1 MENRKIKILAIDDT
15 PDNLIS
21 LKAQLNDSF
30 PDAIIFTALNG
41 AKGIELAATEDPD
54 VILLDI
60 VMPGMDGYE
69 VCKLLKA
76 DQKQSNIPVVFLTAN
91 KGDKESRIRALE
103 CGAQALLAKPIDK
116 SELIAQIRAM
126 VGIKAANIIKQ
137 NEKEQL
143 TQLVDEQVRE
153 LKITHTA
160 TLNMLEDLNIEIES
174 RKQSEAALLISELR
188 FKQVSEDALEWIWEV
203 DTEGLYTYASP
214 VAETLLG
221 YKTTEIVGKKHFY
234 DFFAPGM
241 KEELK
246 AAALAAF
253 SEKKSFRN
261 FENPNIHKDGHVVI
275 LESNGSPIIDNEGN
289 FIGYRGVDSDI
300 TDRKNSEIEIREKD
314 IQFRKL
320 LSNVPDMVFQFTRRP
335 DGTYCVPVTSEG
347 IRNIYGC
354 SPEDVIDD
362 FTPIVKLIYPE
373 DSARLISDIE
383 YSAEHLTQF
392 NCEYRVQLPGQEIKW
407 LLSKSTPELLADG
420 SITWYGF
427 IMDITNRKLAEQ
439 ELVKTKEQAE
449 ESNRLKSA
457 FLANMSHEIRTPMN
471 GILGFAALLKEPHLV
486 DDEQREYIEIIER
499 SGTRMLNIINNIVD
513 ISKIESGL
521 MEVNRTSTDIIEQL
535 EYVYTFF
542 KPETDKKRLQL
553 FLKKSLSTAEA
564 IITTDREKVYA
575 ILINLVKNAV
585 KYTNEGMI
593 EIGCKIAETHGGA
606 SLQFYVKDTGIGI
619 PANRQ
624 VAVFERFIQADIADV
639 NAFQGAGLGLSIA
652 KAYAELLGGRIWL
665 ESEEGKGSTFFFS
678 IPYTPFKK
686 DVITDLKLVAGAK
699 TKDTIGKLKVLIAE
713 DDETSEMLMSIAM
726 KPYSKEIIE
735 AKTGV
740 AAVEI
745 FRKNPD
751 IDLILMDIQ
760 MPDLNGYD
768 ATRQIRQFN
777 KNVIIIAQ
785 TAFGLLGDRERAI
798 EAGCNDYIAKPIKKD
813 ELIAMIEKQINKRVN
828 FSMGKE
834 L

>member
-1 MENRKIKILAIDDT
+1 MENKQIKILAIDDI

-21 LKAQLNDSF
+21 IRAQIREGF
-30 PDAIIFTALNG
+30 PEAIIFTALNG
-41 AKGIELAATEDPD
+41 AEGIELAALEDPD

-60 VMPGMDGYE
+60 VMPGMDGFQI
-69 VCKLLKA
+69 CKLLKE
-76 DQKQSNIPVVFLTAN
+76 DQKLSNIPVVFVTAFS
-91 KGDKESRIRALE
+91 GDKKNRIRALE
-103 CGAQALLAKPIDK
+103 CGAEALLTKPIDQI
-116 SELIAQIRAM
+116 ELIAQIRAM
-126 VGIKAANIIKQ
+126 LKLKIAIVIQQNENTRLNELVENQVVQLKQNYTATLNLIEDLSIEIEARKQ
-137 NEKEQL
+137 NEKKL
-143 TQLVDEQVRE
+143 
-153 LKITHTA
+153 
-160 TLNMLEDLNIEIES
+160 
-174 RKQSEAALLISELR
+174 
-188 FKQVSEDALEWIWEV
+188 QVSEEHYRVLTQFANDAVICINADGVVDEWNNGAEKIF
-203 DTEGLYTYASP
+203 GYT
-214 VAETLLG
+214 
-221 YKTTEIVGKKHFY
+221 KDEISGKS
-234 DFFAPGM
+234 M
-241 KEELK
+241 VLI
-246 AAALAAF
+246 LAQQ
-253 SEKKSFRN
+253 FRQQ
-261 FENPNIHKDGHVVI
+261 I
-275 LESNGSPIIDNEGN
+275 LNIIDRVPGSGDSPLVGN
-289 FIGYRGVDSDI
+289 AVEMVGLHKNGTEFPIELSLSEWETSSGKYFTGIIRDI
-300 TDRKNSEIEIREKD
+300 YDRKMAENLIREKD
-314 IQFRKL
+314 LQFRKL
-320 LSNVPDMVFQFTRRP
+320 SANLPDLIFQFTRRP
-335 DGTYCVPVTSEG
+335 DGTYCVPIASEG

-362 FTPIVKLIYPE
+362 FAPIGRVIHPE
-373 DSARLISDIE
+373 DADKVRCEIENSAKTMSP
-383 YSAEHLTQF
+383 F
-392 NCEYRVQLPGQEIKW
+392 FCEYRVQIPGQEIKW
-407 LLSKSTPELLADG
+407 LLSRSIPELLADG

-427 IMDITNRKLAEQ
+427 NTDITARKLAEQ
-439 ELVKTKEQAE
+439 ELVKAKEQAE

-471 GILGFAALLKEPHLV
+471 GILGFAALLKEPNYSEE
-486 DDEQREYIEIIER
+486 EQRDYLEIIER

-521 MEVNRTSTDIIEQL
+521 MEVNKTSTNIIDQL

-553 FLKKSLSTAEA
+553 FLKKSLPTAAA

-575 ILINLVKNAV
+575 ILINLVKNAI
-585 KYTNEGMI
+585 KYTNDGMI
-593 EIGCKIAETHGGA
+593 EIGCEIVETHGGA
-606 SLQFYVKDTGIGI
+606 SLQFYIKDTGIGI

-624 VAVFERFIQADIADV
+624 VAIFERFIQADIADV
-639 NAFQGAGLGLSIA
+639 KAFQGAGLGLSIA
-652 KAYAELLGGRIWL
+652 KAYVELLGGRIWL
-665 ESEEGKGSTFFFS
+665 ESEEGQGSTFFFS
-678 IPYTPFKK
+678 IPYTPSPK
-686 DVITDLKLVAGAK
+686 DAITDLKLVAGAK
-699 TKDTIGKLKVLIAE
+699 TNDTIGKLKVLIAE
-713 DDETSEMLMSIAM
+713 DDESSEMLMSIAM

-798 EAGCNDYIAKPIKKD
+798 EAGCDDYIAKPIKKD

>member
-1 MENRKIKILAIDDT
+1 MENKQIKILAIDDI

-21 LKAQLNDSF
+21 IKAQIREGF
-30 PDAIIFTALNG
+30 PEAIIFTALNG
-41 AKGIELAATEDPD
+41 AEGIELAALEDPD

-60 VMPGMDGYE
+60 VMPGMDGFQI
-69 VCKLLKA
+69 CKLLKE
-76 DQKQSNIPVVFLTAN
+76 DQKLSNIPVVFVTAFS
-91 KGDKESRIRALE
+91 GDKKNRIRALE
-103 CGAQALLAKPIDK
+103 CGAEALLTKPIDQI
-116 SELIAQIRAM
+116 ELIAQIRAM
-126 VGIKAANIIKQ
+126 LKLKIAIIIQQNENIRLNELVENQVVQLKQ
-137 NEKEQL
+137 NY
-143 TQLVDEQVRE
+143 
-153 LKITHTA
+153 TA
-160 TLNMLEDLNIEIES
+160 TLNLVEDLSIEIEA
-174 RKQSEAALLISELR
+174 RKQNERNLAISEAHYRILTQSANDAIVTLSVSGVITQWNNSAEKIFGYTKEEISGKSMVLILSQQSRQQILNIIDRVPGSGDSRLVGKAVEMVGLHKNGKEFPIELSFSSWGTVIGEFFTAIIR
-188 FKQVSEDALEWIWEV
+188 DVSE
-203 DTEGLYTYASP
+203 
-214 VAETLLG
+214 
-221 YKTTEIVGKKHFY
+221 
-234 DFFAPGM
+234 
-241 KEELK
+241 
-246 AAALAAF
+246 
-253 SEKKSFRN
+253 
-261 FENPNIHKDGHVVI
+261 
-275 LESNGSPIIDNEGN
+275 
-289 FIGYRGVDSDI
+289 
-300 TDRKNSEIEIREKD
+300 RKNAENMIHEKD
-314 IQFRKL
+314 LQFRKL
-320 LSNVPDMVFQFTRRP
+320 SANLPDLIFQFTRRP
-335 DGTYCVPVTSEG
+335 DGTYCVPIASEG

-362 FTPIVKLIYPE
+362 FAPIGRVIHPE
-373 DSARLISDIE
+373 DTDKVNCAINNSAKTMSPF
-383 YSAEHLTQF
+383 Y
-392 NCEYRVQLPGQEIKW
+392 CEYRVQIPGQEIKW
-407 LLSKSTPELLADG
+407 LLSRSIPELLADG

-427 IMDITNRKLAEQ
+427 NTDITARKLADQ
-439 ELVKTKEQAE
+439 ELVKAKEQAE

-471 GILGFAALLKEPHLV
+471 GILGFAALLKEPNYSE
-486 DDEQREYIEIIER
+486 DEQRDYLEIIER

-521 MEVNRTSTDIIEQL
+521 MEVNKTSTNIIDQL

-553 FLKKSLSTAEA
+553 FLKKSLPTAEA

-575 ILINLVKNAV
+575 ILINLVKNAI
-585 KYTNEGMI
+585 KYTNDGMI
-593 EIGCKIAETHGGA
+593 EIGCEIVETHGSASDGGA

-639 NAFQGAGLGLSIA
+639 KAFQGAGLGLSIA
-652 KAYAELLGGRIWL
+652 KAYVELLGGRIWL
-665 ESEEGKGSTFFFS
+665 ESEEGQGSTFFFS
-678 IPYTPFKK
+678 IPYTPSPK

-699 TKDTIGKLKVLIAE
+699 TNDTIGKLKILIAE
-713 DDETSEMLMSIAM
+713 DDESSEMLMSIAM

-798 EAGCNDYIAKPIKKD
+798 EAGCDDYIAKPIIRN
-813 ELIAMIEKQINKRVN
+813 ELMAIIEKQISKRA
-828 FSMGKE
+828 F
-834 L
+834 